1 VYFDDD
7 LVDEVEV
14 LQWESLEARVLSS
27 FAVDFEGDVL
37 VREIVA
43 AEDVFV
49 RVKGMELSLL
59 GLGANANTREI
70 V

>member
-1 VYFDDD
+1 MYFDDD

-49 RVKGMELSLL
+49 
-59 GLGANANTREI
+59 
-70 V
+70 

>member
-1 VYFDDD
+1 MYFDDD

-14 LQWESLEARVLSS
+14 LQWEGLEARILSS

-49 RVKGMELSLL
+49 RVEGMELSLL